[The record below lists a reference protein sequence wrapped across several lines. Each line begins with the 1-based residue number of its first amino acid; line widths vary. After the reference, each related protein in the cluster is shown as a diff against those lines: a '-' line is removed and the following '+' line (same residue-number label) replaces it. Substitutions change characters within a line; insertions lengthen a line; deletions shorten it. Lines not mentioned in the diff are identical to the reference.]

1 MHRPHT
7 PHVRP
12 FLFVGSLLLFIASTW
27 DAGWTVATSIGL
39 SLCWGWWV
47 VGTLCT

>member
-12 FLFVGSLLLFIASTW
+12 FLFVGSLLPFIGSTW
-27 DAGWTVATSIGL
+27 GAG
-39 SLCWGWWV
+39 
-47 VGTLCT
+47 